1 MIYLE
6 LFLIFFKIGACTFG
20 GGYAMLPL
28 GMIGASLLSVAG
40 SAFPAAAGIA
50 QWALAAVLLAAILA
64 AHWKKVH
71 PILLIVGSA
80 VVGIAAGY
88 AGLLPGV

>member
-1 MIYLE
+1 MNGLRP
-6 LFLIFFKIGACTFG
+6 TVV
-20 GGYAMLPL
+20 

-40 SAFPAAAGIA
+40 SAFSLSAGVVPL
-50 QWALAAVLLAAILA
+50 ALAVVLLAVILF

>member
-1 MIYLE
+1 MAEKKRSYRNGYRGRQSGRAKGKKPIGRSAKVRDKRQ
-6 LFLIFFKIGACTFG
+6 LIIVVS
-20 GGYAMLPL
+20 MV
-28 GMIGASLLSVAG
+28 VAV
-40 SAFPAAAGIA
+40 
-50 QWALAAVLLAAILA
+50 VLLAVILFA
-64 AHWKKVH
+64 QWKKVH